1 MIGRVPL
8 PFRHMALF
16 GASKCGDEAGGC
28 RGTGGWSGVSGWHT
42 IWKIAAIDWEEW
54 LVIPIAEDNLTRTG
68 PKRWFK
74 TYVSTKFSCCISCH
88 A

>member
-28 RGTGGWSGVSGWHT
+28 RRAVGENGAESVVGTQFG
-42 IWKIAAIDWEEW
+42 E
-54 LVIPIAEDNLTRTG
+54 
-68 PKRWFK
+68 
-74 TYVSTKFSCCISCH
+74 
-88 A
+88 

>member
-28 RGTGGWSGVSGWHT
+28 WGTGGWREWSGVSGWHT

-54 LVIPIAEDNLTRTG
+54 LVSPIAERAG
-68 PKRWFK
+68 PRRWSK
-74 TYVSTKFSCCISCH
+74 TYVSRKFSCCVSCH